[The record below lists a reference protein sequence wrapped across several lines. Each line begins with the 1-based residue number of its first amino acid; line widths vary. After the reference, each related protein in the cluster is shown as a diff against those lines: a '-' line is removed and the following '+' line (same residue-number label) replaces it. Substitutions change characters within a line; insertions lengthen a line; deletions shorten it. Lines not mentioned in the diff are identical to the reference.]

1 MASQSNVAPTTVRT
15 FARITATE
23 VTQSAEEQNDE
34 GLFLTVVT
42 VRPEP
47 EFGLMG

>member
-1 MASQSNVAPTTVRT
+1 MASQSNATPTTIRT
-15 FARITATE
+15 FARITATQ
-23 VTQSAEEQNDE
+23 VTQNAEEQNEE
-34 GLFLTVVT
+34 GLFLTVYT